1 MSVLPT
7 LIQKEVT
14 QLRRN
19 PFLSKLVFAFPVVVM
34 LVIPWVTTMDVRH
47 VGVGIV
53 DGDGSSLSRQI
64 VSKVD
69 ASPYL
74 DLVSVDRDYRE
85 ELALLDD
92 GKLDV
97 ILEIPSGYEKSLL
110 EGSPKKLSISAN
122 AVNATKG
129 SIGAQYLSGTV
140 LSALRS
146 AFPGTLSVIPGS
158 TGNLQETI
166 TVRNLYNPTL
176 EYRNFMIPAIIII
189 LLLLLGGFLPAL
201 SIVNEK
207 ETGTIEQIN
216 VTPVKQTTFILA
228 KLIPW
233 WIIGFIDVLLA
244 MGVAWL
250 VYGLWPAGTLGAI
263 YLGALLF
270 IVTMSGFGVMAA
282 NVTQN
287 MIQTIFVMFFFVM
300 IFMLMSGLL
309 TPVSSMPQWAQTIT
323 YVLPPRYFANIL
335 RSVYLKGATVPDLWK
350 DYVALAA
357 LALVFVAGAVLTYK
371 KQK

>member
-1 MSVLPT
+1 MSVLSS

-34 LVIPWVTTMDVRH
+34 LIIPWVTTMDVRH

-64 VSKVD
+64 ISKVD
-69 ASPYL
+69 ASPYF
-74 DLVSVDRDYRE
+74 DLVSVDKDYRE
-85 ELALLDD
+85 ELELLDG

-97 ILEIPSGYEKSLL
+97 ILEIPSGYEKSFL

-140 LSALRS
+140 LSALGDGRS
-146 AFPGTLSVIPGS
+146 EPAM
-158 TGNLQETI
+158 TI
-166 TVRNLYNPTL
+166 SVRNLYNPTL

-201 SIVNEK
+201 SIVGEK

-216 VTPVKQTTFILA
+216 VTPVKQSTFIIA

-233 WIIGFIDVLLA
+233 WIIGFIDVFLA

-250 VYGLWPAGTLGAI
+250 VYGLWLVGTLGAI

-309 TPVSSMPQWAQTIT
+309 TPVSSMPDWAQTIT

-335 RSVYLKGATVPDLWK
+335 RSVYLKGATVADLWR
-350 DYVALAA
+350 DYVVLAG
-357 LALVFVAGAVLTYK
+357 LAVVFVAGAVLTYK
-371 KQK
+371 KQR

>member
-1 MSVLPT
+1 MSVLST

-34 LVIPWVTTMDVRH
+34 LIIPWVTTMDVRH

-53 DGDGSSLSRQI
+53 DGDGSSLSRRI
-64 VSKVD
+64 ISKVD
-69 ASPYL
+69 ASSYF
-74 DLVSVDRDYRE
+74 DLIMVGKDYRE
-85 ELALLDD
+85 ELELLDG

-97 ILEIPSGYEKSLL
+97 ILEIPSGYEKSFL
-110 EGSPKKLSISAN
+110 EGSPQKLSISAN

-140 LSALRS
+140 LSALGDGQ
-146 AFPGTLSVIPGS
+146 PGPAM
-158 TGNLQETI
+158 TI
-166 TVRNLYNPTL
+166 SVRNLYNPTL

>member
-1 MSVLPT
+1 MSALSS

-53 DGDGSSLSRQI
+53 DADGSSLSRRI
-64 VSKVD
+64 ISKVE
-69 ASPYL
+69 ASPYF
-74 DLVSVDRDYRE
+74 DLVSVDKDYRA
-85 ELALLDD
+85 ELALLEG

-97 ILEIPSGYEKSLL
+97 ILEIPSGFERSFL
-110 EGSPKKLSISAN
+110 EGAPKKLSISAN

-140 LSALRS
+140 LSALRT
-146 AFPGTLSVIPGS
+146 AIPGS

-176 EYRNFMIPAIIII
+176 ENRNFMIPAIIII

-201 SIVNEK
+201 SIVSEK

-216 VTPVKQTTFILA
+216 VTPVKQSTFILA

-233 WIIGFIDVLLA
+233 WVIGFVDVLLA
-244 MGVAWL
+244 MGAAWL
-250 VYGLWPAGTLGAI
+250 VYGLWPVGTLGAI

-270 IVTMSGFGVMAA
+270 IITMSGFGIMAA

-300 IFMLMSGLL
+300 IFMLMGGLL
-309 TPVSSMPQWAQTIT
+309 TPVSSMPGWAQTIT
-323 YVLPPRYFANIL
+323 YVLPPRYFGNIL
-335 RSVYLKGATVPDLWK
+335 RSVYLKGATVADLWQ
-350 DYVALAA
+350 DYAALAA
-357 LALVFVAGAVLTYK
+357 LAAAFVSGAVLTYK
-371 KQK
+371 KQQ

>member
-1 MSVLPT
+1 MSVLST

-34 LVIPWVTTMDVRH
+34 LIIPWVTTMDVRH

-53 DGDGSSLSRQI
+53 DGDGSSLSRRI
-64 VSKVD
+64 ISKVD
-69 ASPYL
+69 ASSYF
-74 DLVSVDRDYRE
+74 DLIMVGKDYRE
-85 ELALLDD
+85 ELELLDG

-97 ILEIPSGYEKSLL
+97 ILEIPSGYEKSFL
-110 EGSPKKLSISAN
+110 EGSPQKLSISAN

-140 LSALRS
+140 LSALGDGQ
-146 AFPGTLSVIPGS
+146 PGPAM
-158 TGNLQETI
+158 TI
-166 TVRNLYNPTL
+166 SVRNLYNPTL

-201 SIVNEK
+201 SIVGEK

-216 VTPVKQTTFILA
+216 VTPVKQSTFIIA

-233 WIIGFIDVLLA
+233 WIIGFIDVFLA

-250 VYGLWPAGTLGAI
+250 VYGLWPVGTLGAI

-282 NVTQN
+282 NMTQN

-350 DYVALAA
+350 DYVALTG
-357 LALVFVAGAVLTYK
+357 LAFVFVAGAVLTYK
-371 KQK
+371 KQQ

>member
-1 MSVLPT
+1 MSVLSS

-19 PFLSKLVFAFPVVVM
+19 PFLSKLVFAFPIVVM
-34 LVIPWVTTMDVRH
+34 LIIPWVTTMDVRH

-53 DGDGSSLSRQI
+53 DSDGSSLSRQVI
-64 VSKVD
+64 SKVD
-69 ASPYL
+69 ASPYF
-74 DLVSVDRDYRE
+74 DLVSVDQDYRE
-85 ELALLDD
+85 ELELLDG

-97 ILEIPSGYEKSLL
+97 ILEIPSGYEKSIL

-140 LSALRS
+140 LSAIGDGRS
-146 AFPGTLSVIPGS
+146 GPAI
-158 TGNLQETI
+158 TI
-166 TVRNLYNPTL
+166 SVRNLYNPTL

-201 SIVNEK
+201 SIVSEK

-216 VTPVKQTTFILA
+216 VTPVRQSTFILA

-233 WIIGFIDVLLA
+233 WVIGFIDVFLA

-250 VYGLWPAGTLGAI
+250 VYGLWPVGTLGAI